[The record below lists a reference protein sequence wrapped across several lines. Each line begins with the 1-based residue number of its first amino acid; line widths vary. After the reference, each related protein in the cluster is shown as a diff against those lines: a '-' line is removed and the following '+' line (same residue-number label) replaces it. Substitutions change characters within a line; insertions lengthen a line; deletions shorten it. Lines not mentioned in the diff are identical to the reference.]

1 MRRRST
7 SAGYSLIDITVAL
20 MLMGIVFLSI
30 YALYRPTFALS
41 RDISGRLAAQQD
53 IRLALDRLARALHE
67 TTMSF
72 GRMRVYTPEAGCA
85 APYEGCIG
93 FVTARD
99 AGCAGSFQLVGG
111 APNWQATIYVWRD
124 TSSNELRWR
133 CDPSTTFPVTTW
145 PPPALE
151 PYSVIGT
158 KVVAT
163 SFTLEPS
170 ESPAPTSVAIA
181 VEEQVPSR
189 SPLPE
194 TLYNRTV
201 FALQN

>member
-1 MRRRST
+1 M
-7 SAGYSLIDITVAL
+7 A
-20 MLMGIVFLSI
+20 
-30 YALYRPTFALS
+30 
-41 RDISGRLAAQQD
+41 
-53 IRLALDRLARALHE
+53 
-67 TTMSF
+67 F
-72 GRMRVYTPEAGCA
+72 GRMRVYPPEAGCI

-93 FVTARD
+93 FVSARD

-124 TSSNELRWR
+124 TSSNELRLR
-133 CDPSTTFPVTTW
+133 CDTSTTFPVTTW

-170 ESPAPTSVAIA
+170 GSPAPTSVAIA

-189 SPLPE
+189 SPVPE